1 MPPNGYSTVTISD
14 ETSEKLAIV
23 MAEHDKDSF
32 SEAIEYAV
40 DAVLAGE
47 NQLDEPELA
56 HILYERLQDKHKT

>member
-14 ETSEKLAIV
+14 ETAEKIATI

-32 SEAIEYAV
+32 SEAIEYAA

-47 NQLDEPELA
+47 DQLDEVELA
-56 HILYERLQDKHKT
+56 RILYERLQAKHQT